1 VKQDQGCPPKG
12 GLYKTRSWLN
22 RSSWLENCKPRAGH
36 SMLCPYGEKY
46 TGGENGAH
54 FLRENVR
61 GGGHGRQ
68 PRAGHSMLCPYGER
82 YTGGENGARFLREN
96 VRGGGHGRQP
106 RAGHSMVRLRSPQ
119 VLCPYEG
126 WWRGGERAGKWR

>member
-1 VKQDQGCPPKG
+1 MKEDRGCAPKG

-54 FLRENVR
+54 FLRTNVR
-61 GGGHGRQ
+61 
-68 PRAGHSMLCPYGER
+68 E
-82 YTGGENGARFLREN
+82 
-96 VRGGGHGRQP
+96 GGHGRQP